1 VTRPA
6 RSPLEGIDRLI
17 VDANNLLHAGSRSET
32 PLPAS
37 AVIGR
42 LRAAIPTAIG
52 IELVFD
58 GPPDPGLRGE
68 RIASGLIVRHSGR
81 RSADELIVALVDE
94 ARGLAGPRGADNVL
108 VITDDRELRT
118 AVMHLGARTARSA
131 WLLSR
136 LSRGTLAGPGS
147 RTGNQRPPAA
157 ARPLPADATEGDDES
172 AEPRRWRPGRRA
184 TVKLGN
190 PRRSP
195 RRWGG

>member
-1 VTRPA
+1 VTRPT
-6 RSPLEGIDRLI
+6 RSPLEGIDRLV
-17 VDANNLLHAGSRSET
+17 VDANNLLHAGSRSQT

-42 LRAAIPTAIG
+42 LRAAIPPAVG

-58 GPPDPGLRGE
+58 GAPDRGLRGE

-81 RSADELIVALVDE
+81 RSADELIVSLVDE
-94 ARGLAGPRGADNVL
+94 ARRLAGPRGADNVL
-108 VITDDRELRT
+108 VVTDDRELRT
-118 AVMHLGARTARSA
+118 AVMHLGARTARSM

-136 LSRGTLAGPGS
+136 LSRGMLAAPGTG
-147 RTGNQRPPAA
+147 TGNQRPPSNP
-157 ARPLPADATEGDDES
+157 RPTPAPEADDES
-172 AEPRRWRPGRRA
+172 TEPRRWRPGRRA

-190 PRRSP
+190 PRRGP

>member
-1 VTRPA
+1 MTRPPH
-6 RSPLEGIDRLI
+6 SPLEGIDRLI
-17 VDANNLLHAGSRSET
+17 VDANNVLHAGSRGET

-42 LRAAIPTAIG
+42 LRAAIPPAVG

-58 GPPDPGLRGE
+58 GAPEPGLRGE

-81 RSADELIVALVDE
+81 RSADELIVSLVDE
-94 ARGLAGPRGADNVL
+94 ARRLAGPRGADNVL
-108 VITDDRELRT
+108 VVTDDRELRST
-118 AVMHLGARTARSA
+118 VVRLGARTARSA

-136 LSRGTLAGPGS
+136 LSRGTVAAPS
-147 RTGNQRPPAA
+147 TGNRRPSPSRAFAA
-157 ARPLPADATEGDDES
+157 GAADTEDDS
-172 AEPRRWRPGRRA
+172 GEPRRWRPGRRA

-190 PRRSP
+190 PRRGQ

>member
-1 VTRPA
+1 VTRPG

-17 VDANNLLHAGSRSET
+17 VDANNLLHVGSRSET
-32 PLPAS
+32 RLPAS

-42 LRAAIPTAIG
+42 LRAAIPPAVG

-58 GPPDPGLRGE
+58 GAPDPGLRGE

-81 RSADELIVALVDE
+81 RSADELIVSLVDE
-94 ARGLAGPRGADNVL
+94 ARRVAGPRGADNVL
-108 VITDDRELRT
+108 VVTDDGGLRT
-118 AVMHLGARTARSA
+118 AVMRLGAATARCA

-136 LSRGTLAGPGS
+136 LARATLAAPA
-147 RTGNQRPPAA
+147 TGNQRPPAIAQSA
-157 ARPLPADATEGDDES
+157 AATDES
-172 AEPRRWRPGRRA
+172 ATTRRWRPGRRA

-195 RRWGG
+195 RRRGG